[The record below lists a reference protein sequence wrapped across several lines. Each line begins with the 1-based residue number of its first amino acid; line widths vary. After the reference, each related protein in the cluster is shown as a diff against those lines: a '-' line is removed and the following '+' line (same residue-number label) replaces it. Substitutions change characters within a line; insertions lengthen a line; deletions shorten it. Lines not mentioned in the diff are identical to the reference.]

1 MEPNIAYI
9 ANLIG
14 DTARSRMLTALMAG
28 KALTATELS
37 LEADITPQTAS
48 SHLNKLL
55 DGELLIVRKQGRH
68 KYFQLKNRQIAELIE
83 HMLNVSASISSPKIV
98 TGPSNERLRKA
109 RICYDHLAGELG
121 VKLFDAL
128 VREGWI
134 LERGSEELVLTAQGH
149 RSLSQLGINFEVLN
163 KSRRPLCKACLDWSE
178 RRTHLAGSIGKWI
191 LNDALKRQWAH
202 QDLDSRAIQFT
213 ASGLKAFN
221 KQYRI

>member
-68 KYFQLKNRQIAELIE
+68 KYFQLKNRQVAELIE
-83 HMLNVSASISSPKIV
+83 HMLNVSASISSSKVV

-128 VREGWI
+128 VREGWL

-149 RSLSQLGINFEVLN
+149 RSLSQLGIDFEVLN
-163 KSRRPLCKACLDWSE
+163 NSRRPLCKACLDWSE

-202 QDLDSRAIQFT
+202 QDLDSST
-213 ASGLKAFN
+213 ASHKF
-221 KQYRI
+221 